1 MNKWFSTAGV
11 FVAMAASSQ
20 ACVLKSEDDA
30 SRFQEVIPRAD
41 HVKVAGPEDAQGSGS
56 SSQSIQSDEPWAD
69 GPWAKYYGFTRHV
82 RKSVNQVAGAVLGS
96 VWIIVHTKPTSV
108 DEKEATWGPWTD
120 SLEPVTYQF
129 RVTEV
134 AEDEYEYRLEGRPKN
149 TQGEFRTVLLGKGWG
164 KGHSSHGDGSFMLD
178 LDVAHE
184 LDPFNGETGKIKITH
199 DLPPNIT
206 SDLFSQPR
214 TITAEQERSRRH
226 RHAEGR
232 RLHRRRRQQ
241 HHQEGR
247 HPDPEPVERHRRGSG
262 RHHADRRRSA
272 LREGERGRVLG
283 LGLLPGLLR
292 GLRRIRLEGGRRQR
306 LRLREPSLALT
317 SPSLDASPSSSPG
330 EGDLSSIGQTLPLA
344 FASCRRSVSWGWR

>member
-1 MNKWFSTAGV
+1 MNKWFSIAGV
-11 FVAMAASSQ
+11 FVAVAASSQ

-41 HVKVAGPEDAQGSGS
+41 HVKVAGPEDTQGSGS
-56 SSQSIQSDEPWAD
+56 SSQSIQSDEPWAN

-164 KGHSSHGDGSFMLD
+164 KGHTSHGDGSFMLD

-184 LDPFNGETGKIKITH
+184 LDPFNGETGKVKITH

-214 TITAEQERSRRH
+214 TITAEVTPSGTDEWYTVTSKSEADGTGTLKVDAFTDADDSNTTKKEDILILSQWNATGAGRADITLTGGDLPFEKVS
-226 RHAEGR
+226 AVECWGSDFFQVYYEDSVGYASKEG
-232 RLHRRRRQQ
+232 
-241 HHQEGR
+241 
-247 HPDPEPVERHRRGSG
+247 DV
-262 RHHADRRRSA
+262 SA
-272 LREGERGRVLG
+272 C
-283 LGLLPGLLR
+283 
-292 GLRRIRLEGGRRQR
+292 
-306 LRLREPSLALT
+306 AY
-317 SPSLDASPSSSPG
+317 ASPVSP
-330 EGDLSSIGQTLPLA
+330 
-344 FASCRRSVSWGWR
+344 

>member
-41 HVKVAGPEDAQGSGS
+41 HVKVDDREHAPAGGS

-214 TITAEQERSRRH
+214 TITAEVTPSGTDEWYTVTSKSEADGTGTLKVDAFTDADDSNTTKKEDILILSQWNATGAGRADITLTGGDLPFEKVS
-226 RHAEGR
+226 AVECWGSDFFQVYYEDSVGYASKEG
-232 RLHRRRRQQ
+232 
-241 HHQEGR
+241 
-247 HPDPEPVERHRRGSG
+247 DV
-262 RHHADRRRSA
+262 SA
-272 LREGERGRVLG
+272 C
-283 LGLLPGLLR
+283 
-292 GLRRIRLEGGRRQR
+292 
-306 LRLREPSLALT
+306 AY
-317 SPSLDASPSSSPG
+317 ASPVSP
-330 EGDLSSIGQTLPLA
+330 
-344 FASCRRSVSWGWR
+344 